1 MSRSETE
8 SNALEGQAPIQ
19 RPLGSPRDLTR
30 LGRPKGEEPPHT
42 KFPIGGSIIR
52 NSPVN
57 SPVYD
62 SNEPLEET
70 EAEIRSVEFSRIS
83 AIV

>member
-8 SNALEGQAPIQ
+8 TNALEGQAPTQ
-19 RPLGSPRDLTR
+19 RPLGSPR
-30 LGRPKGEEPPHT
+30 GPKGEEPPHT

-57 SPVYD
+57 SPIYD

-70 EAEIRSVEFSRIS
+70 KAEIRSVEFSRIS